1 MRNDTSTLRGKAG
14 RPTAAGR
21 ATVTVCVA
29 DPDLAEDCLAA
40 ATACG
45 LSPSRSSLVEVGPGT
60 GLVLCDDGAYQSAG
74 PAAASA
80 LAAADCAV
88 PVCSD
93 LTPQRPGGRKAVAL
107 PSGTPTLIREL
118 QSGGTADLG
127 GRHLAVFGAHG
138 GAGAST
144 FACASALLAARETET
159 VLVEATPSGPGLDL
173 LLGIESAQGMRLG
186 DIRAGSGTI
195 EAEQLRAALPRR
207 GSLAVAAGSAGGRTV
222 AGGRSPAGDDTDAA
236 LAVAHAARRG
246 GLLVVSDGGV
256 LAEREALVA
265 GETREL
271 PEPLLRAADGV
282 VLVVRSTL
290 AGMVQALRVL
300 PQAAES
306 GALVVVAL
314 RRSRGDALGEG
325 DFLPLLRE
333 ALPRGGHGEIAELCT
348 FGSERRIAAALDGG
362 EEPRP
367 GRRLAG
373 AIRRAW
379 DAAGIVVA
387 A

>member
-1 MRNDTSTLRGKAG
+1 MRNDMSNLRGKGG
-14 RPTAAGR
+14 RPTVAGR
-21 ATVTVCVA
+21 ATVTVCVS

-45 LSPSRSSLVEVGPGT
+45 LSPSRLSLVEVGPGT
-60 GLVLCDDGAYQSAG
+60 GLVLYDDGAFRSAG
-74 PAAASA
+74 TAAAAS
-80 LAAADCAV
+80 LAAADRAV

-93 LTPQRPGGRKAVAL
+93 LTPQRPGGRQAVAL
-107 PSGTPTLIREL
+107 PSGTPALIREL
-118 QSGGTADLG
+118 QSVSTADLG

-144 FACASALLAARETET
+144 FACASALLAASESET
-159 VLVEATPSGPGLDL
+159 VLVEATSCGPGLDL

-195 EAEQLRAALPRR
+195 EAEQLWAALPRR
-207 GSLAVAAGSAGGRTV
+207 GSLAVAAGSAGGRSS
-222 AGGRSPAGDDTDAA
+222 AGGGGDAA

-246 GLLVVSDGGV
+246 GHLVVSDGGV
-256 LAEREALVA
+256 LSEREALAV
-265 GETREL
+265 GGTREL
-271 PEPLLRAADGV
+271 SEPLLRAADGV
-282 VLVVRSTL
+282 VLLVRSTL

-306 GALVVVAL
+306 GAPVVVAL

-333 ALPRGGHGEIAELCT
+333 ALPRAGRGEIAELCT
-348 FGSERRIAAALDGG
+348 FVSERRIAAALDGG

-367 GRRLAG
+367 GRRLG
-373 AIRRAW
+373 EAIRRAW
-379 DAAGIVVA
+379 DAAGVEVSA
-387 A
+387 